1 MTFES
6 YIDVYNLDNNNNIL
20 KKPREIQNGKWTI
33 SQSYCE
39 TELSD
44 KSRFRLLCLSS
55 WRQKWN
61 HCFGWPC
68 LSGKIDIIRFRKVK
82 KIVYKIINQ
91 LQYADSELIIV
102 ENEHDFILFDS
113 LINRRSQFLVTDVTK
128 SSGLFCIR
136 DDPSDEKRHKLKVKN
151 KNFQPLKV
159 TPGLNSSK
167 FEVYKE
173 SCAEN

>member
-1 MTFES
+1 MANEQ
-6 YIDVYNLDNNNNIL
+6 YHNLIVRQNYPINLDFVYFASAVEDKN
-20 KKPREIQNGKWTI
+20 EII
-33 SQSYCE
+33 VLDDLVSQE
-39 TELSD
+39 
-44 KSRFRLLCLSS
+44 RLTSLDLE
-55 WRQKWN
+55 K
-61 HCFGWPC
+61 G
-68 LSGKIDIIRFRKVK
+68 K
-82 KIVYKIINQ
+82 KIGYKIINQ
-91 LQYADSELIIV
+91 LQYSDSELIIV
-102 ENEHDFILFDS
+102 QNEHDFILFDS

-173 SCAEN
+173 RCAEN

>member
-1 MTFES
+1 MANEQ
-6 YIDVYNLDNNNNIL
+6 YHNLIVRQNYPINLDFVYFASAVEDKN
-20 KKPREIQNGKWTI
+20 EII
-33 SQSYCE
+33 VLDDLVSQE
-39 TELSD
+39 RLTSD
-44 KSRFRLLCLSS
+44 LEN
-55 WRQKWN
+55 W
-61 HCFGWPC
+61 
-68 LSGKIDIIRFRKVK
+68 KIG
-82 KIVYKIINQ
+82 YKIINQ

-102 ENEHDFILFDS
+102 QNEHDFILFDS